1 MLSNGHT
8 QCEVSRLTHVNQA
21 EISKILAG
29 QRRTFT
35 RPILKLCKY
44 AHYDADS
51 PMAREDAAERLSQL
65 VRGQLRDNP
74 EAHTVLLHVLEA
86 LLPVL
91 REYRPTST
99 PDRSGHA

>member
-1 MLSNGHT
+1 MCRNRHT
-8 QCEVSRLTHVNQA
+8 QSKVSRLTQVNQA

-35 RPILKLCKY
+35 HPVLRLCKY

-51 PMAREDAAERLSQL
+51 AVTHEDAADRLSQL
-65 VRGQLRDNP
+65 VRGELQDNP
-74 EAHTVLLHVLEA
+74 KAHAILLQVLEA

-99 PDRSGHA
+99 LDRSGHA